1 MNKFFQCV
9 NPYTKECVHMPK
21 ITKKSKLGK
30 YLMEKGY
37 TQTEFV
43 KITNIN
49 RLTVSKIF
57 NDSNYIP
64 SGSTIKKVMNLLKKH
79 DSKLKAE
86 DFFNI

>member
-1 MNKFFQCV
+1 
-9 NPYTKECVHMPK
+9 MPK